1 LLLSEPNGVVG
12 LIDAD
17 VEMEFAVFKDGDRI
31 GVSHG
36 FKYLLMGNRSPKK
49 RMKDLLERKKK
60 VL

>member
-1 LLLSEPNGVVG
+1 
-12 LIDAD
+12 
-17 VEMEFAVFKDGDRI
+17 MEFAVFKDGDRI
-31 GVSHG
+31 GVPHG